1 MAVPVEEK
9 PSAKLQITPLV
20 SGASK
25 TILAVNGGNSAGS
38 RKIALRDSVST
49 AQQEF
54 TRFDVHTSAECSIT
68 VAIQLGYLSASTK
81 VSEPWFARVTFD
93 TDGDEDAFANLARGY
108 PDIRTVTPELPL
120 KVVVPTGVTY
130 MYVMG
135 VVATGSTLANCVG
148 DIFIEVN

>member
-20 SGASK
+20 SDASK

-54 TRFDVHTSAECSIT
+54 TRSYS
-68 VAIQLGYLSASTK
+68 
-81 VSEPWFARVTFD
+81 SESSRYNYSNRV
-93 TDGDEDAFANLARGY
+93 
-108 PDIRTVTPELPL
+108 
-120 KVVVPTGVTY
+120 
-130 MYVMG
+130 
-135 VVATGSTLANCVG
+135 
-148 DIFIEVN
+148 

>member
-20 SGASK
+20 SGAAK
-25 TILAVNGGNSAGS
+25 TILPVNGGNTAGS
-38 RKIALRDSVST
+38 RKIAVRDSTST

-54 TRFDVHTSAECSIT
+54 TRFDVSTAVECSVT
-68 VAIQLGYLSASTK
+68 VVVQFGYLSASTK

-108 PDIRTVTPELPL
+108 PDIRIVTPELPL
-120 KVVVPTGVTY
+120 KLVVPTGVTY